1 MKSITLR
8 LAEAA
13 LLGCLAAPC
22 WAIDL
27 APAPGGR
34 LMAERVTDPGSYA
47 VPSGPWR
54 EETGVP
60 AIRAEGRVLR
70 QSWRVDSPDLTT
82 LQILE
87 PLRDKLEASGY
98 EILFDCSSARCG
110 GFDFRF
116 GTEVIPAPEMYVD
129 LTAFRFL
136 SARGPGD
143 SYVTLLVS
151 RSNAAGYVQVIQTSP
166 TTAAEGAPEGETPAE
181 TPAPQQTP
189 EAIPGGEIAARLE
202 REGHVVLRDLS
213 FESGSASLGET
224 TVASL
229 EDLATF
235 LTADPSRRVLLVG
248 HTDAVGSLAANTELS
263 RKRAAAAESYLR
275 ARGIPAG
282 QLGAQGAGY
291 LSPVASNLTPE
302 GREENR
308 RIEAILLPSE

>member
-1 MKSITLR
+1 MTNITRR

-13 LLGCLAAPC
+13 LLAMLCSPAA
-22 WAIDL
+22 AL
-27 APAPGGR
+27 ELTLPGGAR
-34 LMAERVTDPGSYA
+34 LMGERISDPGSYA
-47 VPSGPWR
+47 VPTGPWQD
-54 EETGVP
+54 ETGIPV
-60 AIRAEGRVLR
+60 IRSEGRILR
-70 QSWRVDSPDLTT
+70 QAWRIPSPDLTT
-82 LQILE
+82 LQVLA
-87 PLRDKLEASGY
+87 PLREQLEAEGY
-98 EILFDCSSARCG
+98 EIVFDCASARCG

-143 SYVTLLVS
+143 RYVTLLVS

-166 TTAAEGAPEGETPAE
+166 TTAAEGAPDGETPAE

-263 RKRAAAAESYLR
+263 RKRAAAAENYLR